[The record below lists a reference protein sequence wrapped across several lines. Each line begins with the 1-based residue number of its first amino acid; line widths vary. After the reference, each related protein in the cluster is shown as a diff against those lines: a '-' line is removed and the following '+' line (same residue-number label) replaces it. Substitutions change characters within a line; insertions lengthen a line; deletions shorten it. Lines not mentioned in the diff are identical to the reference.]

1 MLLSKQMPNTTKL
14 TTLPGGLRVATC
26 EMPHAQTAAMGIWA
40 SVGGRHE
47 PAALNG
53 ISHFIE
59 HMLFKGTTRRSARRI
74 MQEIEGVGGDMNAY
88 TSEERTCYYAT
99 AAAEY
104 FPRVCDVLCDI
115 YLDPKFSKADID
127 RERGV
132 IAEEILMYRDEPS
145 SHVQEM
151 LNEAFWPG
159 HPLGRPLT
167 GTLKTISMMGREEFL
182 SYRTSHY
189 HASSTVVS
197 AAGNIS
203 HDDVVD
209 RVGRLLGRIGRGH
222 RKPSA
227 KAAQRHSDRP
237 RLRVEARDI
246 QQTQVAMAL
255 PAFSHLD
262 ARRFALHLL
271 HVLLGGNASSRLFQ
285 ELREKRGICYSIST
299 HPQTFND
306 SGVFNISVGLDR
318 RNLEKSLNLIFEQF
332 GVLREKPVGAAELK
346 RAKEYAIGSSR
357 MSLERSSSQNMRM
370 GSSVL
375 VYGQIVDPETV
386 HEQLRAVTAAE
397 IQSVAR
403 EVLDT
408 SGLTLALVGPDPD
421 EKMLAG
427 ILGL

>member
-1 MLLSKQMPNTTKL
+1 MPNITKL

-47 PAALNG
+47 PAPLNG

-59 HMLFKGTTRRSARRI
+59 HMLFKGTGRRSARRI

-115 YLDPKFSKADID
+115 YLSPRLSKQDID

-132 IAEEILMYRDEPS
+132 IGEEIQMYRDEPS
-145 SHVQEM
+145 SHVQEL
-151 LNEAFWPG
+151 LNSTFWPR

-167 GTLKTISMMGREEFL
+167 GTMETIEGMGKKEFL
-182 SYRTSHY
+182 DYRASHY
-189 HASSTVVS
+189 HTSSTVVS
-197 AAGNIS
+197 AAGKVS
-203 HDDVVD
+203 HDDVVA
-209 RVGRLLGRIGRGH
+209 RVSKHLGGLGKG
-222 RKPSA
+222 RKPAA
-227 KAAQRHSDRP
+227 KPAPASPVRP
-237 RLRVEARDI
+237 RLCIESRDI
-246 QQTQVAMAL
+246 QQTQVALAL
-255 PAFSHLD
+255 PAFSHKD
-262 ARRFALHLL
+262 DRRYALHLL

-285 ELREKRGICYSIST
+285 ELREKRGICYSVST
-299 HPQTFND
+299 HPLTLD
-306 SGVFNISVGLDR
+306 DTGVFNISVGLDKK
-318 RNLEKSLNLIFEQF
+318 NLEKSLRLILGEFETICA
-332 GVLREKPVGAAELK
+332 KPAGAAELK

-357 MSLERSSSQNMRM
+357 MSLERASSQNMRL

-386 HEQLRAVTAAE
+386 HEKIRAVTPEE
-397 IQSVAR
+397 IRSVAGQI
-403 EVLDT
+403 LDP
-408 SGLTLALVGPDPD
+408 SRMTLALIGPSPD
-421 EKMLAG
+421 ESMLQRVLS
-427 ILGL
+427 I

>member
-1 MLLSKQMPNTTKL
+1 MPNITKL

-26 EMPHAQTAAMGIWA
+26 EMPHVQTAAMGIWA

-47 PAALNG
+47 PTALNG

-115 YLDPKFSKADID
+115 YLNPKFSKSDID

-132 IAEEILMYRDEPS
+132 IGEEILMYKDEPS

-151 LNEAFWPG
+151 LNATFWPG

-167 GTLKTISMMGREEFL
+167 GTLESIGAMGREEFL
-182 SYRTSHY
+182 GYRASHY

-197 AAGNIS
+197 AAGNIQ

-209 RVGRLLGRIGRGH
+209 RVSRHLGRIGKGR

-227 KAAQRHSDRP
+227 KPSPAPPSRP
-237 RLRVEARDI
+237 RLRIEARDI

-262 ARRFALHLL
+262 ERRFAFHLL

-285 ELREKRGICYSIST
+285 ELREKRGICYSVST
-299 HPQTFND
+299 HPLTLD
-306 SGVFNISVGLDR
+306 DGGVFNVSIGLDR
-318 RNLEKSLNLIFEQF
+318 RNIERSLCLIFEQF
-332 GVLREKPVGAAELK
+332 RILCKKPVGAAELK

-357 MSLERSSSQNMRM
+357 MSLERTSSQNMRM

-375 VYGQIVDPETV
+375 VYGKIVDPETV
-386 HEQLRAVTAAE
+386 HEQMRAVTAEE
-397 IQSVAR
+397 IQAVAR
-403 EVLDT
+403 QVLNPAAV
-408 SGLTLALVGPDPD
+408 TLAMVGPHPD
-421 EKMLAG
+421 EKMLARV
-427 ILGL
+427 IGL